1 MLLVSTSSFRG
12 YGLHKI
18 FELVAQSEYE
28 GVDVVLSPSEY
39 DTLDAAYL
47 QHLSDITGVRIASLT
62 AYERKM
68 DAETLEDIVEMAKKL
83 NVSLINVFPPHRLD
97 KDGSWFNDV
106 LPEFKKKNPSIQ
118 FAIINVE
125 PRTFLFFIPEYKD
138 ATLTSIKKLTGETTL
153 HISNVDPESGVDLI
167 KTFTVLGSSIV
178 NVLLSDKTG
187 SKDSLLP
194 GKGEMPLETLLIRL
208 KEGGYKRNFTLKVDP
223 KALGV
228 GDDELVLKR
237 MKDSKKF
244 WEKHYA

>member
-28 GVDVVLSPSEY
+28 GVDVVLSPGEF
-39 DTLDAAYL
+39 DTLDAGYL
-47 QHLSDITGVRIASLT
+47 QHLSDITGVKIVSLT

-68 DAETLEDIVEMAKKL
+68 DAETLDSIVEMAKKL
-83 NVSLINVFPPHRLD
+83 NVGLINVYPPHRLD

-106 LPEFKKKNPSIQ
+106 LPEFKKKNPGIQ

-138 ATLTSIKKLTGETTL
+138 ATLTSIKKLTGETAL
-153 HISNVDPESGVDLI
+153 HVSNVDPESGVDLI

-187 SKDSLLP
+187 SKDNLLP

-228 GDDELVLKR
+228 GDDEAVLKR
-237 MKDSKKF
+237 MKDAKKF